1 MGPDPRVCE
10 RIARLIREGVGV
22 DVPSPNTDL
31 IETGLLDSLALV
43 SLLAEIEREFGFEL
57 PLDTLEVD
65 DFRTVESAASYVEAA
80 FAMGDNPT

>member
-1 MGPDPRVCE
+1 VSPSDARE
-10 RIARLIREGVGV
+10 RITRVLRDTLGVE
-22 DVPSPNTDL
+22 VPSPETDL

-65 DFRTVESAASYVEAA
+65 DFRTVATAAVYVEGVFAA
-80 FAMGDNPT
+80 GDAAA

>member
-1 MGPDPRVCE
+1 MAPDPRVCD
-10 RIARLIREGVGV
+10 RITRLIRESLGL
-22 DVPSPNTDL
+22 DVPSPDTDL
-31 IETGLLDSLALV
+31 IESGLLDSLALV

-65 DFRTVESAASYVEAA
+65 DFRTVETAASYVEAA

>member
-1 MGPDPRVCE
+1 MAADPRVCE
-10 RIARLIREGVGV
+10 RITRLIRETLGV
-22 DVPSPNTDL
+22 DVPSADTDL

-65 DFRTVESAASYVEAA
+65 DFRTVETAAAYVEAA
-80 FAMGDNPT
+80 FAAG

>member
-10 RIARLIREGVGV
+10 RITRLIRENLGL
-22 DVPSPNTDL
+22 DVPSPDTDL
-31 IETGLLDSLALV
+31 IESGLLDSLALV

-80 FAMGDNPT
+80 FAMGDAHT